1 MVFDAYFEKMA
12 GYVSRLSLTTTHN
25 ERKKQMKAKQFSVV
39 LSAAFVAVV
48 FISGCAIQSELVDM
62 QGPGGQQQTNMPGST
77 WTGGASGGQADALAR
92 EIAQSN
98 NNEMKEFDQVDGR
111 LDKMQGTE
119 NQALEKLEQLA
130 NEQGT
135 GQITLFFSTGSDKL
149 DKMQTQRLI
158 EFLDYLGRQSRGRT
172 VILVSIGSASATGNP
187 QINKKLSMAR
197 SQFPLSIIDE
207 YLVNIPHN
215 FYKITGIGDMYA
227 PKNST
232 MQVEQRY
239 QNVRI
244 IAAYGT
250 ANLP

>member
-1 MVFDAYFEKMA
+1 
-12 GYVSRLSLTTTHN
+12 
-25 ERKKQMKAKQFSVV
+25 
-39 LSAAFVAVV
+39 
-48 FISGCAIQSELVDM
+48 
-62 QGPGGQQQTNMPGST
+62 
-77 WTGGASGGQADALAR
+77 
-92 EIAQSN
+92 
-98 NNEMKEFDQVDGR
+98 
-111 LDKMQGTE
+111 
-119 NQALEKLEQLA
+119 
-130 NEQGT
+130 
-135 GQITLFFSTGSDKL
+135 
-149 DKMQTQRLI
+149 MQTQRLI

-172 VILVSIGSASATGNP
+172 VILVSIGSASAIGNP

-215 FYKITGIGDMYA
+215 FYKVTGIGDMYA